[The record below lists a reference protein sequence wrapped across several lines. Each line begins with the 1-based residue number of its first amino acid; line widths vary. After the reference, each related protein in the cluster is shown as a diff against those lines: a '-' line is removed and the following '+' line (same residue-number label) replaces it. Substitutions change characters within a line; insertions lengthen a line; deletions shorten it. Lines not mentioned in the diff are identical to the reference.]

1 MYAVIRTGG
10 KQYKVAAG
18 DVIKVEKLAGAAG
31 DAVTFDQ
38 VLALGDDGGL
48 RVGTP
53 VLDGASVSAE
63 LLEQTRGEKI
73 IVFKKKRRKNY
84 RRKRGHRQYLTVLR
98 VTDIA
103 AEAEQRQAAAKQPEA
118 AAAEPA
124 PEIADTAT
132 EPAAAPTPTDAPDP
146 SAPTEE

>member
-10 KQYKVAAG
+10 KQYKVAEG

-103 AEAEQRQAAAKQPEA
+103 ADAEQRTAAAKEPEA
-118 AAAEPA
+118 PEATDA
-124 PEIADTAT
+124 PEPPEVT
-132 EPAAAPTPTDAPDP
+132 EAPEVTDAPD
-146 SAPTEE
+146 APESTEE

>member
-10 KQYKVAAG
+10 KQYKVAEG

-132 EPAAAPTPTDAPDP
+132 EPAAAPTPTDAPDA
-146 SAPTEE
+146 SAPPEE

>member
-1 MYAVIRTGG
+1 MYAVIKIGG
-10 KQYKVAAG
+10 KQYKVAK
-18 DVIKVEKLAGAAG
+18 DQIVVVEKLAAATG
-31 DAVTFDQ
+31 DSLAFDQ
-38 VLALGDDGGL
+38 VLLVGEDEKTTLGAPY
-48 RVGTP
+48 VA
-53 VLDGASVSAE
+53 GASVIAE
-63 LLEQTRGEKI
+63 VVEQGRGDKI

-84 RRKRGHRQYLTVLR
+84 RRKRGHRQYITVLR

-132 EPAAAPTPTDAPDP
+132 EPAAAPTPTDAPDA

>member
-10 KQYKVAAG
+10 KQYKVAEG

-31 DAVTFDQ
+31 DAVIFDQ

-53 VLDGASVSAE
+53 VLDSASVSAE
-63 LLEQTRGEKI
+63 LLEQIRGEKI

-103 AEAEQRQAAAKQPEA
+103 AEAEQRQAAAIKSEAEAAPEA
-118 AAAEPA
+118 
-124 PEIADTAT
+124 PEV
-132 EPAAAPTPTDAPDP
+132 TDAPEVPEVTD
-146 SAPTEE
+146 APAAPDAPESTEE